1 MIGIV
6 FEGLTFFDR
15 RKLGRC
21 QMISLSIM
29 VFRERRLP
37 IPLIQVKSIFCE
49 PLITF
54 TRGHYGS

>member
-37 IPLIQVKSIFCE
+37 VQLIKVKSVFYE
-49 PLITF
+49 PFIIVI
-54 TRGHYGS
+54 RGRYGS